1 MNLSW
6 LLVRDSSSLSAW
18 YARLTHLR
26 PASRLAVIS
35 VSLRIEQ
42 ENAGAIRVLHG
53 PVDAVFVVLLR
64 RHLLDFPREVRSI
77 ETSLSSAN
85 HPTLGSAH
93 YSSECAQ

>member
-18 YARLTHLR
+18 YARFTHLR

-77 ETSLSSAN
+77 ETSLSSAK
-85 HPTLGSAH
+85 HLTLGSAQ